1 MRAEETRIKN
11 LCPDSVGLS
20 LARIWKIWHGP
31 GPSSYVY
38 HTGRSRT
45 TLNPDTTRIF
55 SNPTYELWRYFQP
68 NLSYL
73 KVWGCLAKVL
83 ILDPRRNRIRPKT
96 VDCMFIRYAQ
106 NSTAYRFLVL
116 EDKNKVFDLNTIIE
130 SKNGE
135 LFESI
140 FPKCI

>member
-1 MRAEETRIKN
+1 
-11 LCPDSVGLS
+11 
-20 LARIWKIWHGP
+20 
-31 GPSSYVY
+31 
-38 HTGRSRT
+38 
-45 TLNPDTTRIF
+45 
-55 SNPTYELWRYFQP
+55 
-68 NLSYL
+68 
-73 KVWGCLAKVL
+73 
-83 ILDPRRNRIRPKT
+83 
-96 VDCMFIRYAQ
+96 MFIRYAQ